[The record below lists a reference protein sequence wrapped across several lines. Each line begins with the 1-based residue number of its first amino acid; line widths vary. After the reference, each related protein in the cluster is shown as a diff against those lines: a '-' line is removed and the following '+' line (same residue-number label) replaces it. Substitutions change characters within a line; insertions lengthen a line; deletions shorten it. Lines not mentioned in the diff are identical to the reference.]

1 MARTS
6 IYEYTVSPNGDS
18 ATFAFANGDEIRVN
32 RHDLPADVQL
42 QAFWHGIKQ
51 KIADGAAIA
60 RDTETGRSASLDD
73 KIYAMR
79 QIARRLSISWNA
91 ISEGGAGNAG
101 GWLLK
106 ALCELYPA
114 KTREQLQTYLAG
126 KTDKEKAALR
136 ADAKIA
142 PVIQRLK
149 DTAGATASKGIDTDS
164 LLGEL
169 ED

>member
-6 IYEYTVSPNGDS
+6 IYEYTVAASGAS
-18 ATFAFANGDEIRVN
+18 ATFAFANGEHITVYRDQ
-32 RHDLPADVQL
+32 LPQDVQDA
-42 QAFWHGIKQ
+42 AFWHGIKQ

-79 QIARRLSISWNA
+79 QIARRLPISWNA
-91 ISEGGAGNAG
+91 ISEGGSGNAG

-114 KTREQLQTYLAG
+114 KTREQLQAYLSG
-126 KTDKEKAALR
+126 KSDKEKAALR

-149 DTAGATASKGIDTDS
+149 DAAGASASKGIDTDS

-169 ED
+169 DD